1 MLVEFGHFRSV
12 YMIDIQCSSTGCLQS
27 RSREQKLR
35 NFDLL
40 LWKLDLFFRFICLAW
55 TTIYYLIIVGLI
67 FGMRCDSMMND
78 CKTVRCD

>member
-40 LWKLDLFFRFICLAW
+40 LWKLDLFFRFIYLA
-55 TTIYYLIIVGLI
+55 
-67 FGMRCDSMMND
+67 FGMDDYLLFDHSWAHFWYAVRLND
-78 CKTVRCD
+78 E